1 MPDEGSQNSSGDG
14 GEEAIRRGNSLR
26 TQESTKLGACAVRA
40 PLRPHARASIAM
52 LRVLSISPE
61 PLRLRASALKKQ
73 EKFLGAGGQIVDN
86 SVLSFNAEAL
96 SREVFLRFWSSL
108 QLTFGEFADN
118 HSASRG
124 CD

>member
-1 MPDEGSQNSSGDG
+1 MSSRIITALREAVIVEGAEPS
-14 GEEAIRRGNSLR
+14 GEETSARRPLR
-26 TQESTKLGACAVRA
+26 ALESTKLGACAVRA

-61 PLRLRASALKKQ
+61 PLRLGASALKKQ

-96 SREVFLRFWSSL
+96 SREDF
-108 QLTFGEFADN
+108 
-118 HSASRG
+118 
-124 CD
+124 

>member
-1 MPDEGSQNSSGDG
+1 MSYGNNYNRIARISERHASQGVESKRGSYAAPQ
-14 GEEAIRRGNSLR
+14 RGSK
-26 TQESTKLGACAVRA
+26 Q
-40 PLRPHARASIAM
+40 SI
-52 LRVLSISPE
+52 I
-61 PLRLRASALKKQ
+61 
-73 EKFLGAGGQIVDN
+73 
-86 SVLSFNAEAL
+86 FNAEAL